1 MRRKLVQMGQHT
13 LMSAIPSSWVQRHG
27 LHKGDYLEFHEVENK
42 LLVTST
48 AEVYER
54 KITIDIISPTIE
66 YVWRVL
72 QPVYL
77 SGYDEVKLTFQDT
90 KALDIIERFVTNI
103 IGFEIVE
110 TGKNHVLI
118 KSISK
123 QLDEEFPTILKR
135 SFLVLKQMA
144 DVTQEVFDTKDKKL
158 IAQIRPLEMTI
169 NKYTNFLRR
178 LINRTGYKY
187 PHYMYLIVT
196 YLELTSNH
204 LDYLYRYYERNPR
217 ATIEKQAS
225 KDFYKLRD
233 LIYRIHD
240 LYYNYTPEKF
250 RWISEEL
257 PHFNWFEKI
266 QDFDVRYNFKSMA
279 EYLVQISRQIAAL
292 HL

>member
-1 MRRKLVQMGQHT
+1 M
-13 LMSAIPSSWVQRHG
+13 
-27 LHKGDYLEFHEVENK
+27 
-42 LLVTST
+42 
-48 AEVYER
+48 YER
-54 KITIDIISPTIE
+54 KITIEVISPTVA

-72 QPVYL
+72 QPAYL
-77 SGYDEVKLTFQDT
+77 SGYDEVRLTFKDT
-90 KALDIIERFVTNI
+90 KALAIIERFVTNI

-110 TGKNHVLI
+110 TSSHHVLI

-144 DVTQEVFDTKDKKL
+144 DITQEVFDTKDKKL

-178 LINRTGYKY
+178 LINRMGYKY

-217 ATIEKQAS
+217 AIIEKQAS
-225 KDFYKLRD
+225 KEFAKLQD
-233 LIYRIHD
+233 LIYRTHD

-257 PHFNWFEKI
+257 PHFNWFEQI
-266 QDFDVRYNFKSMA
+266 QDFEVRYNFKSMA